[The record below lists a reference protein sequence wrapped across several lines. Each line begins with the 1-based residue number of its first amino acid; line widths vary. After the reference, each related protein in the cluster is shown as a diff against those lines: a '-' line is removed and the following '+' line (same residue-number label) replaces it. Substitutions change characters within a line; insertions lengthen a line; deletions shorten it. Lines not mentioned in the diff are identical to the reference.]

1 MLYSKETTLN
11 RINYRINLLRAR
23 GEQMNEN
30 LINALI
36 REARAIENTNKE
48 NK

>member
-1 MLYSKETTLN
+1 MLYSKETTLKI
-11 RINYRINLLRAR
+11 INYRINLLRAR
-23 GEQMNEN
+23 GEQMNEH

-36 REARAIENTNKE
+36 REARNIEREE

>member
-1 MLYSKETTLN
+1 MFFNKETILKK
-11 RINYRINLLRAR
+11 IEYRINLLRAR
-23 GEQMNEN
+23 SETVNEH

-36 REARAIENTNKE
+36 REARNLKNKE